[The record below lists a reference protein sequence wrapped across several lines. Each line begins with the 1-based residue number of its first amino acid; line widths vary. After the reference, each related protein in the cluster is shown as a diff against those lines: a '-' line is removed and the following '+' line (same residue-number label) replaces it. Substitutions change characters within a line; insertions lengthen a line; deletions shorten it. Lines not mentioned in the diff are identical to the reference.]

1 MRWLVV
7 ALLVSVIA
15 LLAASAG
22 MALHIWRE
30 HGRQRELRWETGTVE
45 EAETEEAP

>member
-1 MRWLVV
+1 MMIALV
-7 ALLVSVIA
+7 VSVIV

-30 HGRQRELRWETGTVE
+30 RGRRREPRLKTGTVE
-45 EAETEEAP
+45 ETEEAP